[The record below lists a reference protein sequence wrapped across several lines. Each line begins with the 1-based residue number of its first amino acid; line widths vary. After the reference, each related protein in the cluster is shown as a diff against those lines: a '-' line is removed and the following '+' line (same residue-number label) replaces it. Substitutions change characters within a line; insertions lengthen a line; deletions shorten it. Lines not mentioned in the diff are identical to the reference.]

1 MKKLTDN
8 LASIAAL
15 IGVLG
20 TITAGAIKYGE
31 VMQRLEDISTPDLK
45 PIEKSVARIG
55 NKTNKNK
62 TDIAIANKEIELLKL
77 QLREI
82 KASNNPMGG

>member
-45 PIEKSVARIG
+45 PIEKSVDRIG

-82 KASNNPMGG
+82 KASNNPLGG